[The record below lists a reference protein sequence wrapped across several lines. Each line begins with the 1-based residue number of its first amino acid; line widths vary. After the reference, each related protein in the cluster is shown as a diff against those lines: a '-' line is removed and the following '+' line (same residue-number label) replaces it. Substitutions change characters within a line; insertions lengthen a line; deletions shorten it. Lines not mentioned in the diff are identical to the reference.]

1 MKKNILRAIVLFS
14 IAFGFS
20 GTEKIHA
27 QNGQP
32 HSLKADVTFSDVTLS
47 WKKPT
52 DNIILQ
58 WHDDE
63 DYNGMDGVLKDPE
76 GSIEFYAASKFSASE
91 LAAYAGQTI
100 TDVRY
105 WEYREAYKASV
116 VIFED
121 GTPVYEQAAD
131 LAGFEKNSWRN
142 VKFDTPYT
150 IPEGKEVLISIKYS
164 YGRNLDMVAICDR
177 APTYGKGNLYS
188 YDGETWHS
196 DGPGDFLITAVLA
209 NNSTGEPKGY
219 NVYRDGEKVNG
230 ELIADATS
238 YTLNGET
245 DGQHE
250 YQVSAVY
257 DADEKISAKTLAS
270 TLSVYGCMPPVPCIS
285 GKADNLSG
293 TITWGSPLKRGAEM
307 TWSGKE
313 VSNGIGG
320 TSSTSPKV
328 WIKHEFSATDMA
340 AFPDHQITAINAYV
354 FNDGTI
360 NSVTAFIMKDGVIDY
375 FEEVSADMVT
385 AIKTNE
391 WNKFALQKP
400 YKMEIGHG
408 YAFGLYYTHTAKGHP
423 VGVDNTEA
431 IEVKGN
437 SFSTSSPS
445 SKGFAESSPYW
456 KTLSEGKIP
465 GNFMLSADVE
475 ALSSQASEPQ
485 NITGYDIYRDGELV
499 AENVA
504 GPSYTDVVSDLGT
517 YQYAV
522 VTKGEGGKKS
532 DAETAYLTYTLPEE
546 YKAPTIVNNS
556 QDGKNINIA
565 WSSNAYELKHY
576 GRATYI
582 AGFAEEMP
590 LLYGARFTKEELAEY
605 AGFKFHSLTFGLG
618 DNLDEFKLKIIAEG
632 GEVLYE
638 KQLTKNDITPG
649 YLYTLDFEGE
659 IDVKVPEGKDIY
671 LAYEATL
678 PANTTPILLDAGPE
692 AEGGAVVNLAGGA
705 GSWLNLSTIASD
717 YKGMNVVIG
726 ALIIDDNSAQ
736 SPSKVKAARLSSVKL
751 NGNDMERV
759 IIKTKA
765 TTDAEGM
772 EFGICT
778 AKEPAKAAA
787 ANADK
792 PKVKSYRIYRNGDM
806 LLETTETSYAETLTE
821 YGIIYY
827 YVTSVY
833 ENGWESPASDLMTF
847 RNTIAQRTQAP
858 YDLRGAVDGKNL
870 NLTWKPVSEAPV
882 LTYENGSGNYM
893 AFGMTGSNVV
903 EGYMVIKFPAAEMAD
918 KVGQEISHINFRL
931 NSTDLQTAAA
941 VIMYGDN
948 VVYMQ
953 DINVSTLNVGANT
966 VRLNKPV
973 KVIEGKD
980 IGVGYHLSY
989 MSGVKPLVCDDG
1001 PTVADYYSDLISAS
1015 GTPGYWKSMNK
1026 DYKFNYNWAISATI
1040 KAADQKIDTEKA
1052 SAPEADG
1059 VTYTVYRDGMPI
1071 QTGLTATSFVV
1082 ENAANGI
1089 YTVTATTGEDESA
1102 ESNSVE
1108 YGETTGITSLTDD
1121 GSDSLKKGDIYTVDG
1136 QIAARNGDTSKLK
1149 KGVYIMNGKK
1159 FVVK

>member
-257 DADEKISAKTLAS
+257 DADEKMSAKTLAS

-320 TSSTSPKV
+320 
-328 WIKHEFSATDMA
+328 
-340 AFPDHQITAINAYV
+340 
-354 FNDGTI
+354 
-360 NSVTAFIMKDGVIDY
+360 
-375 FEEVSADMVT
+375 
-385 AIKTNE
+385 
-391 WNKFALQKP
+391 
-400 YKMEIGHG
+400 
-408 YAFGLYYTHTAKGHP
+408 
-423 VGVDNTEA
+423 
-431 IEVKGN
+431 
-437 SFSTSSPS
+437 
-445 SKGFAESSPYW
+445 
-456 KTLSEGKIP
+456 
-465 GNFMLSADVE
+465 
-475 ALSSQASEPQ
+475 
-485 NITGYDIYRDGELV
+485 
-499 AENVA
+499 
-504 GPSYTDVVSDLGT
+504 
-517 YQYAV
+517 
-522 VTKGEGGKKS
+522 KKS

-576 GRATYI
+576 SRATYI

-649 YLYTLDFEGE
+649 YLYTLDFDGE
-659 IDVKVPEGKDIY
+659 IDIKVPEGKDIY

-692 AEGGAVVNLAGGA
+692 AEGGAVVNLSGGA

-778 AKEPAKAAA
+778 AKEPVKAAA

-941 VIMYGDN
+941 VVMYGDN

-1082 ENAANGI
+1082 ENAVNGI

-1121 GSDSLKKGDIYTVDG
+1121 GSDSMKKGDIYTVDG

>member
-52 DNIILQ
+52 DDIILQ

-219 NVYRDGEKVNG
+219 NVYRDGE
-230 ELIADATS
+230 
-238 YTLNGET
+238 
-245 DGQHE
+245 
-250 YQVSAVY
+250 
-257 DADEKISAKTLAS
+257 
-270 TLSVYGCMPPVPCIS
+270 
-285 GKADNLSG
+285 
-293 TITWGSPLKRGAEM
+293 
-307 TWSGKE
+307 
-313 VSNGIGG
+313 
-320 TSSTSPKV
+320 
-328 WIKHEFSATDMA
+328 
-340 AFPDHQITAINAYV
+340 
-354 FNDGTI
+354 
-360 NSVTAFIMKDGVIDY
+360 
-375 FEEVSADMVT
+375 
-385 AIKTNE
+385 
-391 WNKFALQKP
+391 
-400 YKMEIGHG
+400 
-408 YAFGLYYTHTAKGHP
+408 
-423 VGVDNTEA
+423 
-431 IEVKGN
+431 
-437 SFSTSSPS
+437 
-445 SKGFAESSPYW
+445 
-456 KTLSEGKIP
+456 
-465 GNFMLSADVE
+465 
-475 ALSSQASEPQ
+475 
-485 NITGYDIYRDGELV
+485 LV

-576 GRATYI
+576 SRATYI

-649 YLYTLDFEGE
+649 YLYTLDFDGE

-726 ALIIDDNSAQ
+726 ALIIDDNAAQ

-778 AKEPAKAAA
+778 AKEPVKAAA

-941 VIMYGDN
+941 VVMYGDN

>member
-238 YTLNGET
+238 YT
-245 DGQHE
+245 
-250 YQVSAVY
+250 
-257 DADEKISAKTLAS
+257 
-270 TLSVYGCMPPVPCIS
+270 
-285 GKADNLSG
+285 
-293 TITWGSPLKRGAEM
+293 
-307 TWSGKE
+307 
-313 VSNGIGG
+313 
-320 TSSTSPKV
+320 
-328 WIKHEFSATDMA
+328 
-340 AFPDHQITAINAYV
+340 
-354 FNDGTI
+354 
-360 NSVTAFIMKDGVIDY
+360 
-375 FEEVSADMVT
+375 
-385 AIKTNE
+385 
-391 WNKFALQKP
+391 
-400 YKMEIGHG
+400 
-408 YAFGLYYTHTAKGHP
+408 HTAKGHP

-504 GPSYTDVVSDLGT
+504 GPSYTDVVPDLGT

-576 GRATYI
+576 SRATYI

-649 YLYTLDFEGE
+649 YLYTLDFDGE

-726 ALIIDDNSAQ
+726 ALIIDDNAAQ

-772 EFGICT
+772 EFGIRT

-941 VIMYGDN
+941 VVMYGDN

>member
-219 NVYRDGEKVNG
+219 NVYRDGE
-230 ELIADATS
+230 
-238 YTLNGET
+238 
-245 DGQHE
+245 
-250 YQVSAVY
+250 
-257 DADEKISAKTLAS
+257 
-270 TLSVYGCMPPVPCIS
+270 
-285 GKADNLSG
+285 
-293 TITWGSPLKRGAEM
+293 
-307 TWSGKE
+307 
-313 VSNGIGG
+313 
-320 TSSTSPKV
+320 
-328 WIKHEFSATDMA
+328 
-340 AFPDHQITAINAYV
+340 
-354 FNDGTI
+354 
-360 NSVTAFIMKDGVIDY
+360 
-375 FEEVSADMVT
+375 
-385 AIKTNE
+385 
-391 WNKFALQKP
+391 
-400 YKMEIGHG
+400 
-408 YAFGLYYTHTAKGHP
+408 
-423 VGVDNTEA
+423 
-431 IEVKGN
+431 
-437 SFSTSSPS
+437 
-445 SKGFAESSPYW
+445 
-456 KTLSEGKIP
+456 
-465 GNFMLSADVE
+465 
-475 ALSSQASEPQ
+475 
-485 NITGYDIYRDGELV
+485 LV

-504 GPSYTDVVSDLGT
+504 GPSYTDVVPDLGT

-576 GRATYI
+576 SRATYI

-649 YLYTLDFEGE
+649 YLYTLDFDGE

-671 LAYEATL
+671 LAYEGTL

-772 EFGICT
+772 EFGIRT
-778 AKEPAKAAA
+778 AKEPVKAAA

-989 MSGVKPLVCDDG
+989 LSGVKPLVCDDG

>member
-219 NVYRDGEKVNG
+219 NVYRDGE
-230 ELIADATS
+230 
-238 YTLNGET
+238 
-245 DGQHE
+245 
-250 YQVSAVY
+250 
-257 DADEKISAKTLAS
+257 
-270 TLSVYGCMPPVPCIS
+270 
-285 GKADNLSG
+285 
-293 TITWGSPLKRGAEM
+293 
-307 TWSGKE
+307 
-313 VSNGIGG
+313 
-320 TSSTSPKV
+320 
-328 WIKHEFSATDMA
+328 
-340 AFPDHQITAINAYV
+340 
-354 FNDGTI
+354 
-360 NSVTAFIMKDGVIDY
+360 
-375 FEEVSADMVT
+375 
-385 AIKTNE
+385 
-391 WNKFALQKP
+391 
-400 YKMEIGHG
+400 
-408 YAFGLYYTHTAKGHP
+408 
-423 VGVDNTEA
+423 
-431 IEVKGN
+431 
-437 SFSTSSPS
+437 
-445 SKGFAESSPYW
+445 
-456 KTLSEGKIP
+456 
-465 GNFMLSADVE
+465 
-475 ALSSQASEPQ
+475 
-485 NITGYDIYRDGELV
+485 LV

-576 GRATYI
+576 SRATYI

-649 YLYTLDFEGE
+649 YLYTLDFDGE

-772 EFGICT
+772 EFGIRT
-778 AKEPAKAAA
+778 AKEPVKAAA

-941 VIMYGDN
+941 VVMYGDN

>member
-1 MKKNILRAIVLFS
+1 M
-14 IAFGFS
+14 
-20 GTEKIHA
+20 
-27 QNGQP
+27 
-32 HSLKADVTFSDVTLS
+32 
-47 WKKPT
+47 
-52 DNIILQ
+52 
-58 WHDDE
+58 
-63 DYNGMDGVLKDPE
+63 
-76 GSIEFYAASKFSASE
+76 
-91 LAAYAGQTI
+91 
-100 TDVRY
+100 
-105 WEYREAYKASV
+105 
-116 VIFED
+116 
-121 GTPVYEQAAD
+121 
-131 LAGFEKNSWRN
+131 
-142 VKFDTPYT
+142 
-150 IPEGKEVLISIKYS
+150 
-164 YGRNLDMVAICDR
+164 
-177 APTYGKGNLYS
+177 
-188 YDGETWHS
+188 
-196 DGPGDFLITAVLA
+196 
-209 NNSTGEPKGY
+209 
-219 NVYRDGEKVNG
+219 
-230 ELIADATS
+230 
-238 YTLNGET
+238 
-245 DGQHE
+245 
-250 YQVSAVY
+250 
-257 DADEKISAKTLAS
+257 
-270 TLSVYGCMPPVPCIS
+270 
-285 GKADNLSG
+285 
-293 TITWGSPLKRGAEM
+293 
-307 TWSGKE
+307 
-313 VSNGIGG
+313 
-320 TSSTSPKV
+320 
-328 WIKHEFSATDMA
+328 
-340 AFPDHQITAINAYV
+340 
-354 FNDGTI
+354 
-360 NSVTAFIMKDGVIDY
+360 
-375 FEEVSADMVT
+375 
-385 AIKTNE
+385 
-391 WNKFALQKP
+391 
-400 YKMEIGHG
+400 
-408 YAFGLYYTHTAKGHP
+408 
-423 VGVDNTEA
+423 
-431 IEVKGN
+431 
-437 SFSTSSPS
+437 
-445 SKGFAESSPYW
+445 
-456 KTLSEGKIP
+456 
-465 GNFMLSADVE
+465 
-475 ALSSQASEPQ
+475 
-485 NITGYDIYRDGELV
+485 
-499 AENVA
+499 
-504 GPSYTDVVSDLGT
+504 
-517 YQYAV
+517 
-522 VTKGEGGKKS
+522 
-532 DAETAYLTYTLPEE
+532 
-546 YKAPTIVNNS
+546 
-556 QDGKNINIA
+556 
-565 WSSNAYELKHY
+565 
-576 GRATYI
+576 
-582 AGFAEEMP
+582 
-590 LLYGARFTKEELAEY
+590 
-605 AGFKFHSLTFGLG
+605 
-618 DNLDEFKLKIIAEG
+618 
-632 GEVLYE
+632 
-638 KQLTKNDITPG
+638 
-649 YLYTLDFEGE
+649 
-659 IDVKVPEGKDIY
+659 PEGKDIY

-692 AEGGAVVNLAGGA
+692 AEGGAVVNLSGGA

-772 EFGICT
+772 EFGIRT
-778 AKEPAKAAA
+778 AKEPVKAAA

-941 VIMYGDN
+941 VVMYGDN

-989 MSGVKPLVCDDG
+989 LSGVKPLVCDDG

-1149 KGVYIMNGKK
+1149 KGVYIMKGKK